1 MKALNGKRILLG
13 VSGGIAAYK
22 TPEIVRLIVKNGGA
36 VKVVLTDSGSKFVAQ
51 TSLETVSGN
60 RVYTDLFP
68 KDGNYDPLHIS
79 LARWAD
85 AILVAPATANIIGKT
100 ANGIAD
106 DLLSTILIASDVPV
120 FMSPSMNTMMYNHP
134 AVQKNL
140 ETLNKRGISII
151 DPETGVLASKSE
163 GSGIGRM
170 PEPQSLVEWL
180 NDELDESAGFLEGKK
195 VLVTAGPTVEE
206 LDPVRYLSNHS
217 SGKMGFSIARE
228 AVRQGAEVVLVHGP
242 VSLKPPRGLKSVL
255 AKSADAMLKAVQQE
269 FPDTDIAIMTAAVA
283 DYKPSVRSTEKMKK
297 QDKLTLELVRNP
309 DILAWMGEKR
319 SKQFIVGFALEDDF
333 NIGEAKK
340 KLSAKNA
347 DLIVLNTIDAMHSE
361 ACKAVLVSENFEEE
375 LSDMSKEK
383 LARELIDK
391 IARLI

>member
-1 MKALNGKRILLG
+1 LKALNGKRILLG